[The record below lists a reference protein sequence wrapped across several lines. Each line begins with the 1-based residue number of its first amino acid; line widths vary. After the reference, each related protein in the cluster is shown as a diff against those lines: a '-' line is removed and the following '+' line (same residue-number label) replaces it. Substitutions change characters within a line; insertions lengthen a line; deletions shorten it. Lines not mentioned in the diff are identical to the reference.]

1 MDSLHQ
7 DATSG
12 GHSPSDDLSAL
23 AWVHEELRKSLDA
36 AHKALHRCLKDVT
49 SAGLSDMDAMDP
61 AILRT
66 ARQQIH
72 QGVGALEMAAVPAG
86 ATLLRASEAVVQKFV
101 NRPQSISEDAVR
113 DVEKASFALLDYISR
128 RLAGKEVSAMALFP
142 QYEALIARV
151 GSVLPRPTDLWSQDW
166 PSLSLE
172 APLEP
177 PADVQPRAA
186 DAATVDDFETGLLNL
201 LRRHQPADAL
211 ALANLCTALARGAS
225 ERASHRE
232 SATWMLA
239 SGFLEGLA
247 GQHVPLSVHAKRVL
261 SSMLSQL
268 RVLVKGQ
275 ATPSD
280 RLANELL
287 FFCAQASDVPA
298 GEHSVLARVRRTF
311 GLERHKPVDLQSS
324 TLGRYDPAWVA
335 QALKRVAGAKDGW
348 SAVAGGELL
357 RLGGLNEQF
366 SLVGDSLRR
375 LFPEGQVLADALTN
389 AVHQA
394 VNAAKAPDPSLAM
407 EVATSVL
414 YVEASLE
421 DGEFDNPDQVPR
433 IHRLAE
439 RINGVSHG
447 EPAQPLEAW
456 MEDLYR
462 RVSDRQTIGSVVQE
476 LRATLTDC
484 EKHIDQ
490 FFRDPH
496 DTTPLVDVPQQLQ
509 SMRGVLA
516 VLGLDV
522 AAHATV
528 SMRDAVDHLLVPH
541 ADLDQAAQQGVF
553 DRLATNLGAL
563 GFLIDMMGV
572 QPALAKTLFTMDEET
587 GVLSPVMGREKKT
600 QDDPVE
606 AVAQHV
612 LQVQVEEASAVAE
625 EAAEA
630 LERDDAPLSEVSEH
644 LQKLAETP
652 LVQEQAE
659 LAESVAAAQAALE
672 SAQASD
678 DEAAMAAAREQV
690 SQVLSDFT
698 QSVSDAETLEAAP
711 NFPPQAPLSLAPVAP
726 PEATGLEEDDEMRDI
741 FLEEARE
748 VIEHAQQAVQEL
760 ASQPDDVNA
769 MTSVRRGFHTLKG
782 SSRMVGL
789 KEYGEAAW
797 ACEQLYNVWLASHD
811 PVSADLQA
819 VTSELLQHFAVWTDA
834 ISAKQDGA
842 WRAQPVIDVADA
854 LRLHG
859 QRRSLA
865 DSAQSAEAPAAEAE
879 PEPEPALD
887 LADAIESAPAIEHA
901 FDAASKEPITLI
913 EPVMVDEPVI
923 VDDLQ
928 DVLPADGLDIVEL
941 PDEAAHREPDTV
953 LDLDALAADA
963 PDTQPQGLMGEP
975 VADHELIVL
984 DLDAASG
991 GDQRPAVD
999 TTESGLLIETIHAP
1013 SEPPLLSSS
1022 SEAALEDEAP
1032 VDVALQDP
1040 RDVVLLDDDDPTMAA
1055 ELDVIEH
1062 PAVADIDLPVE
1073 ELPVEAL
1080 ADVPLDV
1087 APDDIIEATDEVIG
1101 EEPVEAAAEED
1112 TAAQDEQVKVVGP
1125 LRISIPLFNIY
1136 LNEADEQ
1143 SRRLCTTLNEWALEL
1158 HRPVHDESVALA
1170 HSLAG
1175 NSATVGYSELSQ
1187 LARLLEHALMR
1198 SQTLGAGEQEAV
1210 ALFNEAAEE
1219 IRRLLHQFAA
1229 GFLKTPSDE
1238 LMRRL
1243 EWYDH
1248 EASRRIEA
1256 RSLVSDL
1263 DSGLGGLDADQHI
1276 DPFAPEV
1283 PVVTATPAVP
1293 DEPAVSEHEE
1303 SRPHLR
1309 LVRSDEPEQ
1318 GPKAQAH
1325 AHEHTHEH
1333 TQPAPLGVPEFKQFD
1348 ELPTDPQSLIGGVP
1362 LAPLSLVGGTVP
1374 LHWDDE
1380 SDIDVEDSV
1389 DPDLFPIFEE
1399 EAQELLPQLA
1409 SQTRQWLSMPDNPAA
1424 AAACMRTLHTFKGG
1438 ARLAGAMRLGELAH
1452 RMESTIER
1460 LLASEQLNAD
1470 EVSPLESRVDRLVE
1484 VFEALREKD
1493 AQSYDQQASQPLPPA
1508 EPVQPMPAPVAPAEI
1523 VQDAEQATAPEPVLD
1538 VNADASQGAEL
1549 ADEPPAEP
1557 STTVVPLSRQAPEV
1571 KLTPI
1576 NWGSLTQAGQMP
1588 SVRVE
1593 REVAQGASQAA
1604 VRVRP
1609 QLLDRL
1615 VNHAGEVSITRTR
1628 LQSQVGQIRGSLTDL
1643 TDNLDRLR
1651 QHLRDIELQA
1661 ETQLSTRME
1670 AARAASQ
1677 NFDPLEFDR
1686 YTRFQ
1691 ELTRMMAESVND
1703 VATVQRTLQRNL
1715 ETAEDQLAA
1724 QARLTRDLQ
1733 DDLLRTR
1740 MVEFEGLSDRLY
1752 RVVRQA
1758 AKETGKQVRLDI
1770 VGGATEV
1777 DRGVLERMTGSFE
1790 HLLRNCITHGIESPE
1805 DRSHAGK
1812 DPHGQITV
1820 SLRHEGNEVSI
1831 EFRDDGAGLN
1841 LERIRA
1847 KAEALGILAPDAT
1860 PSEAELSQLIF
1871 TPGFST
1877 ADAVTELAGRGIG
1890 MDVVRSEVNAMG
1902 GRIETA
1908 TSAGKGTSF
1917 TLILPLTTAVTKVV
1931 MLRCGAVSVAVPTHL
1946 IEMVRRARP
1955 EEVEQAY
1962 QHGSYGFADLVL
1974 PFYWLGSL
1982 LEFSQYGT
1990 EGGRSLPVVIVRSAQ
2005 QRVALHVDEVLGNQ
2019 EVVVKN
2025 LGPQLSRLPGL
2036 AGMTL
2041 LASGAVSLIYNPVA
2055 LATVYGD
2062 RAQTATAQA
2071 LATAGDI
2078 KGWLQ
2083 PNSRQAAKPVAESA
2097 ESQAPLVLVVDDSLT
2112 VRKVTQRLLARE
2124 GYRVKL
2130 AKDGM
2135 EALELLAQERP
2146 SVVLSDIEMPRMDGF
2161 DLVRNIRADQKL
2173 SGMPVIMI
2181 TSRIAQKHRDYATE
2195 LGVNHY
2201 LGKPYGE
2208 DELLALVARYA
2219 AVHQGA
2225 AV

>member
-1 MDSLHQ
+1 M
-7 DATSG
+7 
-12 GHSPSDDLSAL
+12 
-23 AWVHEELRKSLDA
+23 
-36 AHKALHRCLKDVT
+36 
-49 SAGLSDMDAMDP
+49 
-61 AILRT
+61 
-66 ARQQIH
+66 
-72 QGVGALEMAAVPAG
+72 
-86 ATLLRASEAVVQKFV
+86 
-101 NRPQSISEDAVR
+101 
-113 DVEKASFALLDYISR
+113 
-128 RLAGKEVSAMALFP
+128 
-142 QYEALIARV
+142 
-151 GSVLPRPTDLWSQDW
+151 
-166 PSLSLE
+166 
-172 APLEP
+172 
-177 PADVQPRAA
+177 
-186 DAATVDDFETGLLNL
+186 
-201 LRRHQPADAL
+201 
-211 ALANLCTALARGAS
+211 
-225 ERASHRE
+225 
-232 SATWMLA
+232 
-239 SGFLEGLA
+239 
-247 GQHVPLSVHAKRVL
+247 
-261 SSMLSQL
+261 
-268 RVLVKGQ
+268 
-275 ATPSD
+275 
-280 RLANELL
+280 
-287 FFCAQASDVPA
+287 
-298 GEHSVLARVRRTF
+298 
-311 GLERHKPVDLQSS
+311 
-324 TLGRYDPAWVA
+324 
-335 QALKRVAGAKDGW
+335 
-348 SAVAGGELL
+348 
-357 RLGGLNEQF
+357 
-366 SLVGDSLRR
+366 
-375 LFPEGQVLADALTN
+375 
-389 AVHQA
+389 
-394 VNAAKAPDPSLAM
+394 
-407 EVATSVL
+407 
-414 YVEASLE
+414 
-421 DGEFDNPDQVPR
+421 
-433 IHRLAE
+433 
-439 RINGVSHG
+439 
-447 EPAQPLEAW
+447 
-456 MEDLYR
+456 
-462 RVSDRQTIGSVVQE
+462 
-476 LRATLTDC
+476 
-484 EKHIDQ
+484 
-490 FFRDPH
+490 
-496 DTTPLVDVPQQLQ
+496 
-509 SMRGVLA
+509 
-516 VLGLDV
+516 
-522 AAHATV
+522 
-528 SMRDAVDHLLVPH
+528 
-541 ADLDQAAQQGVF
+541 
-553 DRLATNLGAL
+553 
-563 GFLIDMMGV
+563 
-572 QPALAKTLFTMDEET
+572 
-587 GVLSPVMGREKKT
+587 
-600 QDDPVE
+600 
-606 AVAQHV
+606 

-630 LERDDAPLSEVSEH
+630 LERNDAPLSEVSEH

-652 LVQEQAE
+652 LVQEQAG

-698 QSVSDAETLEAAP
+698 QSVSDAETLDAAP
-711 NFPPQAPLSLAPVAP
+711 NFPPQAPLSLAPVAA

-748 VIEHAQQAVQEL
+748 VIQDAQQALRDL

-789 KEYGEAAW
+789 KEYGDAAW

-819 VTSELLQHFAVWTDA
+819 VTSELLQHFAAWTDA
-834 ISAKQDGA
+834 ISAKQDAA

-865 DSAQSAEAPAAEAE
+865 DSAQPAAAPTAEAE
-879 PEPEPALD
+879 PEPEPASAHEPAPEAVSAWDPASEPEPVVEVIDVTKVLD
-887 LADAIESAPAIEHA
+887 PAPAFEPA
-901 FDAASKEPITLI
+901 PEEPITLI
-913 EPVMVDEPVI
+913 EPVAVDEPVV

-928 DVLPADGLDIVEL
+928 HVLPADGLDIVGL
-941 PDEAAHREPDTV
+941 PDEAAHQAPDTV
-953 LDLDALAADA
+953 IDLDALPADA

-991 GDQRPAVD
+991 ADSSGDHVAPIDA
-999 TTESGLLIETIHAP
+999 TESGLQIETIHAP

-1022 SEAALEDEAP
+1022 SEIIPEDEAP
-1032 VDVALQDP
+1032 VEVTLQDP

-1055 ELDVIEH
+1055 GLDVIEPVSTDAH
-1062 PAVADIDLPVE
+1062 LGEEPA
-1073 ELPVEAL
+1073 EAL
-1080 ADVPLDV
+1080 A
-1087 APDDIIEATDEVIG
+1087 
-1101 EEPVEAAAEED
+1101 ED
-1112 TAAQDEQVKVVGP
+1112 TSAQDDQVKIVGP

-1263 DSGLGGLDADQHI
+1263 DSGLGTLDAESHI
-1276 DPFAPEV
+1276 DPFAPDV
-1283 PVVTATPAVP
+1283 PVVT
-1293 DEPAVSEHEE
+1293 EPPVAAEHED

-1309 LVRSDEPEQ
+1309 LVRADEPASEPEPTQ
-1318 GPKAQAH
+1318 EH
-1325 AHEHTHEH
+1325 EHEHEHTH
-1333 TQPAPLGVPEFKQFD
+1333 PAPLGVPEFKQFD
-1348 ELPTDPQSLIGGVP
+1348 ELPTDPQSVMGGLP
-1362 LAPLSLVGGTVP
+1362 PSPLSLVGGTVP

-1409 SQTRQWLSMPDNPAA
+1409 SQTRQWLAMPDNPAA

-1470 EVSPLESRVDRLVE
+1470 EVAPLESRVDRLVE

-1508 EPVQPMPAPVAPAEI
+1508 EPVQAMPAPVAPVEPAHAQPHEAAHEI
-1523 VQDAEQATAPEPVLD
+1523 APEPVGD
-1538 VNADASQGAEL
+1538 VVEASDA
-1549 ADEPPAEP
+1549 EPVDAHAAQTEPAAP
-1557 STTVVPLSRQAPEV
+1557 STTIVPLSRQAPEV

-1576 NWGSLTQAGQMP
+1576 NWGSLSQAGQTP
-1588 SVRVE
+1588 SVRIE
-1593 REVAQGASQAA
+1593 REVTQGASQAA

-1790 HLLRNCITHGIESPE
+1790 HLLRNCITHGIESPQ
-1805 DRSHAGK
+1805 DRGHAGK

-1841 LERIRA
+1841 LDRIRT

-1860 PSEAELSQLIF
+1860 PTEAELSQLIF

-1877 ADAVTELAGRGIG
+1877 FDSVTELAGRGIG

-1962 QHGSYGFADLVL
+1962 RHGSYGFADLVL

-1982 LEFSQYGT
+1982 LEFSQYGA

-2062 RAQTATAQA
+2062 RAHAATADA
-2071 LATAGDI
+2071 LAAAGDMT
-2078 KGWLQ
+2078 GWLRPDSKQ
-2083 PNSRQAAKPVAESA
+2083 VAKPVAEST

-2130 AKDGM
+2130 AKDGL

-2219 AVHQGA
+2219 SVHQGA

>member
-1 MDSLHQ
+1 MDSLHN
-7 DATSG
+7 DAP
-12 GHSPSDDLSAL
+12 SPSDDLSAL

-72 QGVGALEMAAVPAG
+72 QGVGALELAGVPAG
-86 ATLLRASEAVVQKFV
+86 ATLLRAAEAVVQKFV
-101 NRPQSISEDAVR
+101 NRPQSITEDAVR
-113 DVEKASFALLDYISR
+113 DVEKASFALLDYVGR
-128 RLAGKEVSAMALFP
+128 RLAGKPVSAMALFP
-142 QYEALIARV
+142 QYEALMARA

-166 PSLSLE
+166 PDLSLE
-172 APLEP
+172 APLAP
-177 PADVQPRAA
+177 PENVQPRAA

-201 LRRHQPADAL
+201 LKRNQPADAVVL
-211 ALANLCTALARGAS
+211 ADLCASLASGAVQRS
-225 ERASHRE
+225 AHRE

-247 GQHVPLSVHAKRVL
+247 GAHVPLSVHAKRVL
-261 SSMLSQL
+261 SQLLSQL
-268 RVLVKGQ
+268 RVLVKGN

-298 GEHSVLARVRRTF
+298 ADNSVLARVRRTF
-311 GLERHKPVDLQSS
+311 GLERHKPVDLQAS
-324 TLGRYDPAWVA
+324 TLGKYDPAWVA

-348 SAVAGGELL
+348 SAVAAGELL

-366 SLVGDSLRR
+366 SLVSDSLRR
-375 LFPEGQVLADALTN
+375 LFPEGQSLADALTH
-389 AVHQA
+389 AVHNTVQ
-394 VNAAKAPDPSLAM
+394 AAKAPEPALAM
-407 EVATSVL
+407 EVATSLL

-421 DGEFDNPDQVPR
+421 DGEFDSPDQQQRVQ
-433 IHRLAE
+433 RLAQ
-439 RINGVSHG
+439 RITSVSDGHD
-447 EPAQPLEAW
+447 AQPLEGW

-476 LRATLTDC
+476 LRTTLTDC

-490 FFRDPH
+490 FFRDPK
-496 DTTPLVDVPQQLQ
+496 DTTPLVSVPGQLQ

-528 SMRDAVDHLLVPH
+528 RMREAVDHLLVPG
-541 ADLDQAAQQGVF
+541 ADLDQAAQDGVF

-572 QPALAKTLFTMDEET
+572 QPALAKSLFTMDEAT
-587 GVLSPVMGREKKT
+587 GVLAPVMGREKKT

-606 AVAQHV
+606 FVAQHV
-612 LQVQVEEASAVAE
+612 QMEEAHAVVEEVAE
-625 EAAEA
+625 V
-630 LERDDAPLSEVSEH
+630 LERDDASLSEVSEQ
-644 LQKLAETP
+644 LQKLAETQH
-652 LVQEQAE
+652 VQEQAG
-659 LAESVAAAQAALE
+659 LAESVAAAQAAIE

-678 DEAAMAAAREQV
+678 DEAALAAAREQV
-690 SQVLSDFT
+690 SQVLTDFT
-698 QSVSDAETLEAAP
+698 ASVSDAETLQPEP
-711 NFPPQAPLSLAPVAP
+711 HFPPQAPLSLAPVAVT
-726 PEATGLEEDDEMRDI
+726 EETGLEEDDEMRDI

-748 VIEHAQQAVQEL
+748 VIDNMQQAL
-760 ASQPDDVNA
+760 AHLATQPDDVGSLTA
-769 MTSVRRGFHTLKG
+769 VRRGFHTLKG

-789 KEYGEAAW
+789 KEYGEAGW
-797 ACEQLYNVWLASHD
+797 ACEQMYNAWLASQT
-811 PVSADLQA
+811 PASPDLQA
-819 VTSELLQHFAVWTDA
+819 VTAELLGHFALWTDA
-834 ISAKQDGA
+834 ISAKQDAG
-842 WRAQPVIDVADA
+842 WTAQPVIAVADA

-859 QRRSLA
+859 QRMRLA
-865 DSAQSAEAPAAEAE
+865 DAASAAAAEPEGGEPEEPAPAPAAPVIETLAEPAPVLLDEPKPVPPDVDWELPLLDRAAEAAPIEAE
-879 PEPEPALD
+879 PLVQTLSFDELD
-887 LADAIESAPAIEHA
+887 LSDAVSTPVESMVMPEL
-901 FDAASKEPITLI
+901 TLP
-913 EPVMVDEPVI
+913 EQVAVT
-923 VDDLQ
+923 
-928 DVLPADGLDIVEL
+928 
-941 PDEAAHREPDTV
+941 EPDTV
-953 LDLDALAADA
+953 LDLEAL
-963 PDTQPQGLMGEP
+963 PEVDTQPQGLMGEAL
-975 VADHELIVL
+975 ADHELIVL
-984 DLDAASG
+984 DLDAATG
-991 GDQRPAVD
+991 APQAPLVA
-999 TTESGLLIETIHAP
+999 ETSHAP
-1013 SEPPLLSSS
+1013 STPAALYAESE
-1022 SEAALEDEAP
+1022 EAADEPLAA
-1032 VDVALQDP
+1032 VTLTDP
-1040 RDVVLLDDDDPTMAA
+1040 KEFVLLDDNDPTQAG
-1055 ELDVIEH
+1055 ELL
-1062 PAVADIDLPVE
+1062 DLPM
-1073 ELPVEAL
+1073 
-1080 ADVPLDV
+1080 
-1087 APDDIIEATDEVIG
+1087 
-1101 EEPVEAAAEED
+1101 EAAAPE
-1112 TAAQDEQVKVVGP
+1112 TPSNGAAHIEPPAQPEPPEQAHEGQSDASDEQIKVVGP

-1143 SRRLCTTLNEWALEL
+1143 SRRLSTSLGEWALEL
-1158 HRPVHDESVALA
+1158 HRPVGDDAIALA

-1175 NSATVGYSELSQ
+1175 NSGTVGYTELSQ

-1198 SQTLGAGEQEAV
+1198 SQALGGGEAEAV
-1210 ALFNEAAEE
+1210 SLFNEAAEE

-1263 DSGLGGLDADQHI
+1263 DESGEAAVPPHV
-1276 DPFAPEV
+1276 DPFAPEGEHPQPSDSLLGDL
-1283 PVVTATPAVP
+1283 PVE
-1293 DEPAVSEHEE
+1293 D

-1309 LVRSDEPEQ
+1309 LVRSADEVES
-1318 GPKAQAH
+1318 
-1325 AHEHTHEH
+1325 
-1333 TQPAPLGVPEFKQFD
+1333 TQPAPLGVAEFKDFEPLTPEADALQGAV
-1348 ELPTDPQSLIGGVP
+1348 PGVQG
-1362 LAPLSLVGGTVP
+1362 LSGAGPV
-1374 LHWDDE
+1374 HWDDE
-1380 SDIDVEDSV
+1380 SDIDAQDNV
-1389 DPDLFPIFEE
+1389 DADLFPIFEE

-1409 SQTRQWLSMPDNPAA
+1409 SQTRQWLEMPDHPAA

-1460 LLASEQLNAD
+1460 LLASDHITPAD
-1470 EVSPLESRVDRLVE
+1470 VAPLEGRVDRLVE
-1484 VFEALREKD
+1484 VFEALRARD
-1493 AQSYDQQASQPLPPA
+1493 AQSYDEQASRALPPA
-1508 EPVQPMPAPVAPAEI
+1508 EPVLSV
-1523 VQDAEQATAPEPVLD
+1523 PEPTPLPVTEP
-1538 VNADASQGAEL
+1538 VDAAQVTASAEHQ
-1549 ADEPPAEP
+1549 AAPQP
-1557 STTVVPLSRQAPEV
+1557 VVPLMPRQPGEA
-1571 KLTPI
+1571 KLEPI
-1576 NWGSLTQAGQMP
+1576 NWASLSSAGQVP

-1593 REVAQGASQAA
+1593 REHVQGPSQAA

-1643 TDNLDRLR
+1643 TDNLERLR
-1651 QHLRDIELQA
+1651 QQLRDIELQA

-1670 AARAASQ
+1670 AARAMSQ

-1740 MVEFEGLSDRLY
+1740 MVEFDGLSDRLY

-1770 VGGATEV
+1770 QGGSTEI

-1790 HLLRNCITHGIESPE
+1790 HLLRNCITHGIE
-1805 DRSHAGK
+1805 DGATRTANGK
-1812 DPHGQITV
+1812 DATGQVIV
-1820 SLRHEGNEVSI
+1820 ALRHEGNEVAI

-1841 LERIRA
+1841 LERIRLRGVA
-1847 KAEALGILAPDAT
+1847 MGLLRPDEQ
-1860 PSEAELSQLIF
+1860 PSEAELAQLIF
-1871 TPGFST
+1871 TSGFST
-1877 ADAVTELAGRGIG
+1877 AESVTELAGRGIG

-1931 MLRCGAVSVAVPTHL
+1931 MLRCGAINIAVPTHL

-1955 EEVEQAY
+1955 QEVIQAY
-1962 QHGSYGFADLVL
+1962 QQGSYAFADLVL
-1974 PFYWLGSL
+1974 PFYWLGAL
-1982 LEFSQYGT
+1982 LDFSPRGL
-1990 EGGRSLPVVIVRSAQ
+1990 EGGRTLPVVIVRSAQ

-2025 LGPQLSRLPGL
+2025 LGPQLARLPGL

-2062 RAQTATAQA
+2062 RAHAQTAES
-2071 LATAGDI
+2071 LAAVGPDLGD
-2078 KGWLQ
+2078 WLQ
-2083 PNSRQAAKPVAESA
+2083 VDSKQAGKAKAVTESS
-2097 ESQAPLVLVVDDSLT
+2097 EPQAPLVMVVDDSLT

-2124 GYRVKL
+2124 GYRVML
-2130 AKDGM
+2130 AKDGL

-2146 SVVLSDIEMPRMDGF
+2146 AVVLSDIEMPRMDGF

-2173 SGMPVIMI
+2173 SDLPVIMI

-2208 DELLALVARYA
+2208 EELLALVARYTVQHEA
-2219 AVHQGA
+2219 AV
-2225 AV
+2225 

>member
-1 MDSLHQ
+1 MDSLHN
-7 DATSG
+7 DAP
-12 GHSPSDDLSAL
+12 SPSDDLSAL

-72 QGVGALEMAAVPAG
+72 QGVGALELAGVPAG
-86 ATLLRASEAVVQKFV
+86 ATLLRAAEAVVQKFV
-101 NRPQSISEDAVR
+101 NRPQSITEDAVR
-113 DVEKASFALLDYISR
+113 DVEKASFALLDYVSR
-128 RLAGKEVSAMALFP
+128 RLAGKPVSAMALFP
-142 QYEALIARV
+142 QYEALMARA

-166 PSLSLE
+166 PDLSLE
-172 APLEP
+172 APLAP
-177 PADVQPRAA
+177 PENVQPRAA

-201 LRRHQPADAL
+201 LKRNQPADAV
-211 ALANLCTALARGAS
+211 ALADLCASLASGAVQRS
-225 ERASHRE
+225 AHRE

-247 GQHVPLSVHAKRVL
+247 GAHVPLSVHAKRVL
-261 SSMLSQL
+261 SQLLSQL
-268 RVLVKGQ
+268 RVLVKGN

-298 GEHSVLARVRRTF
+298 AENSVLARVRRTF
-311 GLERHKPVDLQSS
+311 GLERHKPVDLQAS
-324 TLGRYDPAWVA
+324 TLGKYDPAWVA

-348 SAVAGGELL
+348 SAVAAGELL

-366 SLVGDSLRR
+366 SLVSDSLRR
-375 LFPEGQVLADALTN
+375 LFPQGQSLADALTH
-389 AVHQA
+389 AVHNTVQ
-394 VNAAKAPDPSLAM
+394 AAKAPEPALAM
-407 EVATSVL
+407 EVATSLL
-414 YVEASLE
+414 YLEASLE
-421 DGEFDNPDQVPR
+421 DGEFDSADQQQRVQ
-433 IHRLAE
+433 RLAQ
-439 RINGVSHG
+439 RINSVSDGHD
-447 EPAQPLEAW
+447 AQPLEGW

-476 LRATLTDC
+476 LRTTLTDC

-490 FFRDPH
+490 FFRDPK
-496 DTTPLVDVPQQLQ
+496 DTTPLVNVPGQLQ

-528 SMRDAVDHLLVPH
+528 RMREAVDHLLVPG
-541 ADLDQAAQQGVF
+541 ADLDQAAQEGVF

-572 QPALAKTLFTMDEET
+572 QPALAKSLFAMDEAT
-587 GVLSPVMGREKKT
+587 GVLAPVMGREKKT

-606 AVAQHV
+606 FVAQHV
-612 LQVQVEEASAVAE
+612 QLEEAHAAVEEVAE
-625 EAAEA
+625 V
-630 LERDDAPLSEVSEH
+630 LERDDASLSEVSEQ
-644 LQKLAETP
+644 LQKLAETQH
-652 LVQEQAE
+652 VQEQAG
-659 LAESVAAAQAALE
+659 LAESVAAAQAAIE

-678 DEAAMAAAREQV
+678 DEAALAAAREQV
-690 SQVLSDFT
+690 SQVLTDFT
-698 QSVSDAETLEAAP
+698 ASVSDAETLQPEP
-711 NFPPQAPLSLAPVAP
+711 HFPPQAPLSLAPAFVTQ
-726 PEATGLEEDDEMRDI
+726 ETGLEEDDEMRDI

-748 VIEHAQQAVQEL
+748 VIDNMQQAL
-760 ASQPDDVNA
+760 AHLATQPDDVGSLTA
-769 MTSVRRGFHTLKG
+769 VRRGFHTLKG

-789 KEYGEAAW
+789 KEYGEAGW
-797 ACEQLYNVWLASHD
+797 ACEQLYNAWLATHE
-811 PVSADLQA
+811 PASADLQA
-819 VTSELLQHFAVWTDA
+819 VTAELLGHFALWTDA
-834 ISAKQDGA
+834 ISAKQDAG
-842 WRAQPVIDVADA
+842 WTAQPVVAVADA

-859 QRRSLA
+859 QRTRLSDVA
-865 DSAQSAEAPAAEAE
+865 TAPAAEPEGDEPEEPAPASAASVIETLAE
-879 PEPEPALD
+879 PAPFLLAEPKPVPPGVDWALPALD
-887 LADAIESAPAIEHA
+887 QAIEE
-901 FDAASKEPITLI
+901 ASVRV
-913 EPVMVDEPVI
+913 EPVVPTLSFDEL
-923 VDDLQ
+923 DL
-928 DVLPADGLDIVEL
+928 PEL
-941 PDEAAHREPDTV
+941 AVNLEPDTV
-953 LDLDALAADA
+953 LDPQAL
-963 PDTQPQGLMGEP
+963 PEVDTQPQDLMAEP
-975 VADHELIVL
+975 LADHELIVL
-984 DLDAASG
+984 DLDASAGASHE
-991 GDQRPAVD
+991 PVVV
-999 TTESGLLIETIHAP
+999 ETIHAP
-1013 SEPPLLSSS
+1013 STP
-1022 SEAALEDEAP
+1022 AALYSESEEALEEP
-1032 VDVALQDP
+1032 LAEVTLTDP
-1040 RDVVLLDDDDPTMAA
+1040 KEFVLLDDNDPTQAGD
-1055 ELDVIEH
+1055 LL
-1062 PAVADIDLPVE
+1062 DLPTDTSTTAQTPPD
-1073 ELPVEAL
+1073 ELV
-1080 ADVPLDV
+1080 
-1087 APDDIIEATDEVIG
+1087 ATDQ
-1101 EEPVEAAAEED
+1101 VE
-1112 TAAQDEQVKVVGP
+1112 TVDEQVKVVGP

-1143 SRRLCTTLNEWALEL
+1143 SRRLSTSLGEWALEL
-1158 HRPVHDESVALA
+1158 HRPVGDDAIALA

-1175 NSATVGYSELSQ
+1175 NSGTVGYTELSQ

-1198 SQTLGAGEQEAV
+1198 SQALGGGEAEAV
-1210 ALFNEAAEE
+1210 SLFNEAAEE

-1263 DSGLGGLDADQHI
+1263 DDQIEPTTPPHV
-1276 DPFAPEV
+1276 DPFAPEGGNHTPSDSLLGDL
-1283 PVVTATPAVP
+1283 PV
-1293 DEPAVSEHEE
+1293 EE

-1309 LVRSDEPEQ
+1309 LVRSADEVDV
-1318 GPKAQAH
+1318 
-1325 AHEHTHEH
+1325 
-1333 TQPAPLGVPEFKQFD
+1333 TQPAPLGVAEFKEFEPLTPEADALQ
-1348 ELPTDPQSLIGGVP
+1348 GAVP
-1362 LAPLSLVGGTVP
+1362 SVPGLSGAGPV
-1374 LHWDDE
+1374 HWDDE
-1380 SDIDVEDSV
+1380 SDIDAQDNV
-1389 DPDLFPIFEE
+1389 DADLFPIFEE

-1409 SQTRQWLSMPDNPAA
+1409 SQTRQWLEMPDHPAA

-1460 LLASEQLNAD
+1460 LLASDHITPAD
-1470 EVSPLESRVDRLVE
+1470 VAPLEGRVDRLVE
-1484 VFEALREKD
+1484 VFDALRARD
-1493 AQSYDQQASQPLPPA
+1493 AQSYDEQASRTLPQA
-1508 EPVQPMPAPVAPAEI
+1508 EPVVS
-1523 VQDAEQATAPEPVLD
+1523 ATEPTQVE
-1538 VNADASQGAEL
+1538 S
-1549 ADEPPAEP
+1549 AEP
-1557 STTVVPLSRQAPEV
+1557 IGVVDAVEPQALPPSVMPLMPRQPGEA
-1571 KLTPI
+1571 KLEPI
-1576 NWGSLTQAGQMP
+1576 DWASLSSATQVP
-1588 SVRVE
+1588 SVRIE
-1593 REVAQGASQAA
+1593 REHVQGPSQAA

-1643 TDNLDRLR
+1643 TDNLERLR
-1651 QHLRDIELQA
+1651 QQLRDIELQA

-1670 AARAASQ
+1670 AARAMSQ

-1740 MVEFEGLSDRLY
+1740 MVEFDGLSDRLY

-1770 VGGATEV
+1770 QGGSTEI

-1790 HLLRNCITHGIESPE
+1790 HLLRNCITHGIE
-1805 DRSHAGK
+1805 DATTRTANGK
-1812 DPHGQITV
+1812 DATGQVIV
-1820 SLRHEGNEVSI
+1820 ALRHEGNEVAI

-1841 LERIRA
+1841 LERIRLRGVA
-1847 KAEALGILAPDAT
+1847 MGLLLPDEQ
-1860 PSEAELSQLIF
+1860 PSEAELAQLIF
-1871 TPGFST
+1871 TSGFST
-1877 ADAVTELAGRGIG
+1877 AESVTELAGRGIG

-1908 TSAGKGTSF
+1908 TSVGKGTSF

-1931 MLRCGAVSVAVPTHL
+1931 MLRCGAINIAVPTHL
-1946 IEMVRRARP
+1946 IEMLRRARP
-1955 EEVEQAY
+1955 QEVIQAY
-1962 QHGSYGFADLVL
+1962 QQGSYAFADLVL
-1974 PFYWLGSL
+1974 PFYWLGAL
-1982 LEFSQYGT
+1982 LDFSPRGL
-1990 EGGRSLPVVIVRSAQ
+1990 EGGRTLPVVIVRSAQ

-2025 LGPQLSRLPGL
+2025 LGPQLARLPGL

-2062 RAQTATAQA
+2062 RAHAQTAQA
-2071 LATAGDI
+2071 LAAAGSDL
-2078 KGWLQ
+2078 GDWLQ
-2083 PNSRQAAKPVAESA
+2083 ADSKQPNKAKAAQEAAEP
-2097 ESQAPLVLVVDDSLT
+2097 QAPLVLVVDDSLT
-2112 VRKVTQRLLARE
+2112 VRKVTQRLLARD
-2124 GYRVKL
+2124 GYRVML
-2130 AKDGM
+2130 AKDGL

-2146 SVVLSDIEMPRMDGF
+2146 AVVLSDIEMPRMDGF
-2161 DLVRNIRADQKL
+2161 DLVRNIRAYQKL
-2173 SGMPVIMI
+2173 SDLPVIMI

-2208 DELLALVARYA
+2208 EELLALVARYTVQHEA
-2219 AVHQGA
+2219 AV
-2225 AV
+2225 